1 MKPFWQKPAGRQCR
15 EQALGMFVSAT
26 HSTLTCSHLEG
37 NGVQTETRLPSMV
50 SMLKVIADVLDMF
63 ELNGW
68 NYLLLN

>member
-1 MKPFWQKPAGRQCR
+1 
-15 EQALGMFVSAT
+15 MFVSAT